1 MSFLKARLTAI
12 FLALI
17 IGMVFIPI
25 HPSADSNLL
34 PKIPQGDSPPIIDG
48 NITAEWESSFV
59 FDTTV
64 NSDPASVRVTTD
76 NASLYIG
83 FNYTTSFYVP
93 VNDTLPVNA
102 TEDYNPSSHNWMAL
116 QIDNNLDQAEKGTK
130 SSPDDVLV
138 IDQYRSEIS
147 DGFMNN
153 SDDFLI
159 INDVNN
165 SGSNDGA
172 GSMMNTTIDENPYLA
187 YEYSKALSSSDTDGF
202 DFNLEKAN
210 ILQFRILVWLNSS
223 ANATVEESYQTE
235 WFTLRVNTN
244 GTGVA
249 LKHPTNTTVSLS
261 LDNVQQS
268 QFNAI
273 PTVLEQHGINTITG
287 ADSNVSSSGPDLWI
301 LVLGAENALSDEEI
315 DILAGFISLGGKLIL
330 MLSEADSAGSEAILS
345 RFGMAFLP
353 NKVLQ
358 TSEGSSNDTSTVV
371 LPTSAINQDM
381 PFMTGPSLFVD
392 TEVEEISLATSAL
405 NISNVSGDNPDPY
418 ILGQEYAIYDL
429 FDLPENIAYD
439 SDNDGDITSSDS
451 KTGVSLGVSIDL
463 LKGGRVTILA
473 SNSLVSD
480 EFLTEVDNIPFF
492 LRLLP
497 WNSKLTN
504 SLMVDSVSIDRLGV
518 TKGETVTITVEV
530 IDGFG
535 NALTGLDDTLL
546 TIEVIITGSVAI
558 RHEVTGINGVFIQE
572 VKISSHG
579 WFNIE
584 TTVFLDGYGFAEG
597 ETMALFSQNTISPYN
612 RLEDIDPI
620 LFLIFAAS
628 IGIIVI
634 IWLRVNKKD

>member
-210 ILQFRILVWLNSS
+210 ILQFRILVWLN
-223 ANATVEESYQTE
+223 
-235 WFTLRVNTN
+235 
-244 GTGVA
+244 
-249 LKHPTNTTVSLS
+249 
-261 LDNVQQS
+261 
-268 QFNAI
+268 
-273 PTVLEQHGINTITG
+273 
-287 ADSNVSSSGPDLWI
+287 
-301 LVLGAENALSDEEI
+301 
-315 DILAGFISLGGKLIL
+315 
-330 MLSEADSAGSEAILS
+330 
-345 RFGMAFLP
+345 
-353 NKVLQ
+353 
-358 TSEGSSNDTSTVV
+358 
-371 LPTSAINQDM
+371 
-381 PFMTGPSLFVD
+381 
-392 TEVEEISLATSAL
+392 
-405 NISNVSGDNPDPY
+405 
-418 ILGQEYAIYDL
+418 
-429 FDLPENIAYD
+429 
-439 SDNDGDITSSDS
+439 
-451 KTGVSLGVSIDL
+451 
-463 LKGGRVTILA
+463 
-473 SNSLVSD
+473 
-480 EFLTEVDNIPFF
+480 
-492 LRLLP
+492 
-497 WNSKLTN
+497 
-504 SLMVDSVSIDRLGV
+504 
-518 TKGETVTITVEV
+518 
-530 IDGFG
+530 
-535 NALTGLDDTLL
+535 
-546 TIEVIITGSVAI
+546 
-558 RHEVTGINGVFIQE
+558 
-572 VKISSHG
+572 
-579 WFNIE
+579 
-584 TTVFLDGYGFAEG
+584 
-597 ETMALFSQNTISPYN
+597 
-612 RLEDIDPI
+612 
-620 LFLIFAAS
+620 
-628 IGIIVI
+628 
-634 IWLRVNKKD
+634 